1 MRIKEQI
8 EATGHA
14 RVMVVLKQVTRRV
27 KGRVQL
33 AMAETQDRQHESAA
47 KLMRYFK
54 SFDDSRANLILRERS
69 SSLSRPSMSASAED
83 DGAALGASA
92 LPMPEPQGESR
103 SVRYFPILGVLLGTV
118 DQEGFD
124 ALLQAK
130 DEVSA
135 LSVPPEFSLIRPLP
149 DDSVALAG
157 IPPGVSWGLNRM
169 RIPELWDDGLTGEGV
184 LVGHLDTGVDA
195 DHPALVGAVNVYAEF
210 DDIGEQIV
218 DAPTQDS
225 GFHGTHTA
233 GLIAGRPIDGT
244 SFGAAPGAM
253 LASASVIEGGDI
265 PARVIAGLEW
275 SLGQGC
281 RLINLS
287 LGVRG
292 YDPAF
297 SSIMT
302 LLRQRGALPIAAV
315 GNEGPVTSRSPG
327 NYVQV
332 VSVGACN
339 EADGVWT
346 GSSSQTIAHPRR
358 VAPDL
363 IAPGERVWSCVPGNR
378 TALLSGTSMAAP
390 HVSGLA
396 ALLMEHRPEATI
408 VEIERAILDSCQRP
422 PGASTIRASRG
433 IPNAVVARGS
443 L

>member
-1 MRIKEQI
+1 
-8 EATGHA
+8 
-14 RVMVVLKQVTRRV
+14 
-27 KGRVQL
+27 
-33 AMAETQDRQHESAA
+33 
-47 KLMRYFK
+47 
-54 SFDDSRANLILRERS
+54 
-69 SSLSRPSMSASAED
+69 
-83 DGAALGASA
+83 
-92 LPMPEPQGESR
+92 
-103 SVRYFPILGVLLGTV
+103 LGVLLGTV
-118 DQEGFD
+118 DQEGFE
-124 ALLQAK
+124 ALLRAK

-149 DDSVALAG
+149 NDSAALAG
-157 IPPGVSWGLNRM
+157 MPPGVSWGLNRM
-169 RIPELWDDGLTGEGV
+169 CIPNLWDGGLTGKGV

-195 DHPALVGAVNVYAEF
+195 DHPALVDAVNVYAEF
-210 DDIGEQIV
+210 DDIGEQIP
-218 DAPTQDS
+218 DAPIQDS

-233 GLIAGRPIDGT
+233 GLIAGRPIDGS

-287 LGVRG
+287 LGLRG

-297 SSIMT
+297 TAIMT

-315 GNEGPVTSRSPG
+315 GNEGPATSRSPG

-339 EADGVWT
+339 QEDAVWS
-346 GSSSQTIAHPRR
+346 GSSSQTIAHPLR

-408 VEIERAILDSCQRP
+408 ADIERAILNSCQRP
-422 PGASTIRASRG
+422 QGASTIRANRG
-433 IPNAVVARGS
+433 IPNAIVARDS